1 MNLCLQNFFSFVGR
15 IFEGNQFETISNYIG
30 LISVKLPDM
39 ALFGGI
45 LEHFAEEEEL
55 LCYCLCREVEMP
67 ATKWGKV
74 YSKWMEVVWKC
85 ENLHMFYVF
94 VLCCNSLY
102 PLDIIYVMVLHFYAI
117 LIEIHSKICNAFE
130 KGIVLWAGLDLW
142 LHFYINPLQTFQNT
156 RFTKFHSILKY
167 QMTISSSSLL
177 VIWCLRYKLWHYYID
192 TKTFL

>member
-1 MNLCLQNFFSFVGR
+1 MLKIKKVNFFKCKLWTYVYRIFFSFVGR

-30 LISVKLPDM
+30 LRSVKLPDM

-94 VLCCNSLY
+94 VLCCYSLY
-102 PLDIIYVMVLHFYAI
+102 PLDITIYVMVLHFYAI
-117 LIEIHSKICNAFE
+117 LIEIHSKIC
-130 KGIVLWAGLDLW
+130 
-142 LHFYINPLQTFQNT
+142 T
-156 RFTKFHSILKY
+156 
-167 QMTISSSSLL
+167 
-177 VIWCLRYKLWHYYID
+177 
-192 TKTFL
+192 

>member
-1 MNLCLQNFFSFVGR
+1 MLKIKKVNFFKCKLWTYVYRIFFSFVGR

-30 LISVKLPDM
+30 LRSVKLPDM

-130 KGIVLWAGLDLW
+130 KGIVLWAGRGLM
-142 LHFYINPLQTFQNT
+142 I
-156 RFTKFHSILKY
+156 
-167 QMTISSSSLL
+167 
-177 VIWCLRYKLWHYYID
+177 
-192 TKTFL
+192 TFLYKSTTNISEYKIYKVS